1 LIKVNE
7 VIYVGGPSTCRAVA
21 GRMAMRRLTLVA
33 VSKLAEGEDIQEIC
47 RLDASGKGVTRVE
60 DLRL

>member
-1 LIKVNE
+1 MSRV
-7 VIYVGGPSTCRAVA
+7 VA
-21 GRMAMRRLTLVA
+21 GKMAMGRLTLVA

>member
-7 VIYVGGPSTCRAVA
+7 VIYVGGPSTCRVVA
-21 GRMAMRRLTLVA
+21 GMGRLTLVA
-33 VSKLAEGEDIQEIC
+33 VSRLAEGEDIQEIC
-47 RLDASGKGVTRVE
+47 RLDASGKGVTGVE